1 MAINAFISFFDK
13 ANGESIQRGKEN
25 WVEIQGWDWEVEAAT
40 AFSHGGGASAG
51 RVTPGNFNFQHSFD
65 SSSTVILAYL
75 CSGRRFPK
83 IELQVTKIA
92 GDGNAET
99 YFTMTMEEITITK
112 VSNIGTS
119 EGSIIQQVQLS
130 FQKVNIEYKAQDNRT
145 GAMLPPMNFNWDI
158 PSGTVSPSS

>member
-51 RVTPGNFNFQHSFD
+51 RVKPGDFNFQHLFD
-65 SSSTVILAYL
+65 KSSAVILAYL
-75 CSGRRFPK
+75 CSGRRFPQ
-83 IELQVTKIA
+83 IELHVTRVA

-99 YFTMTMEEITITK
+99 YFTMTMDDVILTR
-112 VSNIGTS
+112 VSNIGTA
-119 EGSIIQQVQLS
+119 EGSI
-130 FQKVNIEYKAQDNRT
+130 
-145 GAMLPPMNFNWDI
+145 
-158 PSGTVSPSS
+158 